1 MSATVALGRTS
12 RIRAGL
18 MAMSPLATHPV
29 QTAMAAASLDEHF
42 PGRAVL
48 SLGLGAPV
56 DFESA
61 GIARPRP
68 LATMREALAIHRA
81 LFAGETVDHAGTV
94 FQVAGRRLEAGAA
107 QVPLVL
113 AASGPAMLRLAGE
126 MADGVHLS
134 GAASLPFVEA
144 SLARVAA
151 GADGRRPRRIGLV
164 PVAVDADRARARNR
178 LRPSLGFILR
188 GAHHTENLRLAGIE
202 LDQAALREATAGGD
216 WSAAARLVGDEV
228 IEAHAAC
235 GPPEVAAERLLDY
248 RRAGLDEVVVAGMQ
262 GLEDALAA
270 VRLAR
275 G

>member
-1 MSATVALGRTS
+1 
-12 RIRAGL
+12 
-18 MAMSPLATHPV
+18 
-29 QTAMAAASLDEHF
+29 
-42 PGRAVL
+42 
-48 SLGLGAPV
+48 
-56 DFESA
+56 
-61 GIARPRP
+61 
-68 LATMREALAIHRA
+68 
-81 LFAGETVDHAGTV
+81 
-94 FQVAGRRLEAGAA
+94 
-107 QVPLVL
+107 
-113 AASGPAMLRLAGE
+113 MLRLAGE
-126 MADGVHLS
+126 MADGVQLS

-151 GADGRRPRRIGLV
+151 GGDGRRPRRIGLV

-188 GAHHTENLRLAGIE
+188 GAHHTENLRLAGVE
-202 LDQAALREATAGGD
+202 LDQAALREATACGD

-228 IEAHAAC
+228 IEAHTAC